1 MDQISPGL
9 QSALASWVN
18 TKNMQPIVDKITPL
32 IWTDINIVNAD
43 SIIVASS
50 KPYRIGKYHN
60 AAHMLLDTD
69 QDELHRAEGRVRER
83 PVPDG
88 NCRFPG
94 KAPVYWCA
102 FAM

>member
-43 SIIVASS
+43 STLSPRQSRIASDS
-50 KPYRIGKYHN
+50 TTMRR
-60 AAHMLLDTD
+60 T
-69 QDELHRAEGRVRER
+69 
-83 PVPDG
+83 
-88 NCRFPG
+88 C
-94 KAPVYWCA
+94 C
-102 FAM
+102 

>member
-43 SIIVASS
+43 RTLSPRQSRIASES
-50 KPYRIGKYHN
+50 TTMRR
-60 AAHMLLDTD
+60 T
-69 QDELHRAEGRVRER
+69 
-83 PVPDG
+83 
-88 NCRFPG
+88 C
-94 KAPVYWCA
+94 C
-102 FAM
+102 

>member
-43 SIIVASS
+43 RTLSPRQS
-50 KPYRIGKYHN
+50 RI
-60 AAHMLLDTD
+60 ALESTTMRRT
-69 QDELHRAEGRVRER
+69 
-83 PVPDG
+83 
-88 NCRFPG
+88 C
-94 KAPVYWCA
+94 C
-102 FAM
+102 

>member
-1 MDQISPGL
+1 MAMDQISPGL
-9 QSALASWVN
+9 QSALDSWVN

-60 AAHMLLDTD
+60 AAHMLFRYRSGRAD
-69 QDELHRAEGRVRER
+69 HRAHQ
-83 PVPDG
+83 
-88 NCRFPG
+88 
-94 KAPVYWCA
+94 
-102 FAM
+102 

>member
-43 SIIVASS
+43 STLSPRQSRIASES
-50 KPYRIGKYHN
+50 TTMRR
-60 AAHMLLDTD
+60 T
-69 QDELHRAEGRVRER
+69 
-83 PVPDG
+83 
-88 NCRFPG
+88 C
-94 KAPVYWCA
+94 C
-102 FAM
+102 

>member
-43 SIIVASS
+43 STLSPRQSRIASES
-50 KPYRIGKYHN
+50 ATMRR
-60 AAHMLLDTD
+60 T
-69 QDELHRAEGRVRER
+69 
-83 PVPDG
+83 
-88 NCRFPG
+88 C
-94 KAPVYWCA
+94 C
-102 FAM
+102 

>member
-43 SIIVASS
+43 SILVASS
-50 KPYRIGKYHN
+50 KPYRIGKYHKCG
-60 AAHMLLDTD
+60 AHAVR
-69 QDELHRAEGRVRER
+69 HRSGRA
-83 PVPDG
+83 DH
-88 NCRFPG
+88 
-94 KAPVYWCA
+94 
-102 FAM
+102 